1 MSEEKLN
8 AFLGELTELSLKHG
22 LGINEGGVLY
32 ELESDDYERRY
43 SCDSESKI
51 DFV

>member
-1 MSEEKLN
+1 MSNERLN
-8 AFLGELTELSLKHG
+8 IFLNDLTELSLKHG

-43 SCDSESKI
+43 SCDEDSKI

>member
-8 AFLGELTELSLKHG
+8 MFLCELTELSLKHG

-32 ELESDDYERRY
+32 ELESDDYERHY
-43 SCDSESKI
+43 SCDDESKI
-51 DFV
+51 NFV